1 MCRYADPDAE
11 LHERFDSFSAEHK
24 KLVEERARARQRQFS
39 KHSLG
44 ARRPRASCE
53 MLAERDEED
62 DEWEDRHI
70 NRREELVTSFMIA
83 WDNGRA
89 EWLSYPGTKRRRQ

>member
-1 MCRYADPDAE
+1 
-11 LHERFDSFSAEHK
+11 
-24 KLVEERARARQRQFS
+24 
-39 KHSLG
+39 
-44 ARRPRASCE
+44 